1 MRRATTMDRKVFL
14 DILKMQGPK
23 AAMQRIQQFK
33 SIIDPRDIAEAE
45 RAVRQST
52 QRPQGFANGGPVGG
66 QQPSARWQRIMSAC
80 GKR

>member
-14 DILKMQGPK
+14 DILKMQGPE

-33 SIIDPRDIAEAE
+33 NVIDPRDIAEAE
-45 RAVRQST
+45 RAVSQAR
-52 QRPQGFANGGPVGG
+52 RGFANGGPVGG
-66 QQPSARWQRIMSAC
+66 QQPNARWQRIMASV